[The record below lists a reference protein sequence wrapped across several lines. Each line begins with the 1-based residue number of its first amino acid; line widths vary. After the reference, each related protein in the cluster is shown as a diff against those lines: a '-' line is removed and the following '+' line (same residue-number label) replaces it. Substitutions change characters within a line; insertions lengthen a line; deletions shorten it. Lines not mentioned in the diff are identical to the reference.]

1 MSKGENHGCTRCL
14 PETESSGA
22 LSWVHCR
29 EEVGGGRGQ
38 FWENLDD
45 KLKGCRQVRV
55 AEGLFVCL
63 FCCRCFF
70 KTIETCSDLRF
81 KR

>member
-1 MSKGENHGCTRCL
+1 MSKGENHECTRCL

-29 EEVGGGRGQ
+29 EEVRGGRGQ

-55 AEGLFVCL
+55 AEGSFCLFVL
-63 FCCRCFF
+63 LSFF
-70 KTIETCSDLRF
+70 
-81 KR
+81 